1 MSLSDVLR
9 LLARKWLL
17 LVLVPLVLGVSTY
30 FFARHLPKV
39 YSSDTTIYTGIA
51 SGYSLTGNA
60 QTDYSSTANAF
71 DNLINLIKARSTKEE
86 VVYQLLASHLWQ
98 SKQQP
103 AVLGSGGPYEELQE
117 VLPERLRQQLTGP
130 TLEASVENVR
140 NYAKANN
147 TNLLYQLVNS
157 TSPTY
162 SLAALNNL
170 TGTRIGTSDLVRL
183 EFESYDPEL
192 CRATLALATRV
203 FMNQSRN
210 LREGQTESVIEY
222 YEKELTKAKDRLA
235 KAENENLAFNR
246 DNNII
251 NYDEQSSTVASE
263 REALASQLAQMNQ
276 DYAGA
281 QAALQA
287 INRKLGGRQGA
298 LLSSSKVIEQRA
310 KLSRLN
316 AAIADQQLYSQQKE
330 AGSAD
335 KARQL
340 QVEANKTIQSLQN
353 NVDEVVANSNSTEG
367 IANKDLLSEWMQD
380 MIQVETSKA
389 KLAVM
394 NRRLQEFER
403 EYQRMAPLGATKK
416 RIEREIELAE
426 KEYLGILASL
436 NASRS
441 SQQNSQLTATHLKIV
456 DAPNLPTSPK
466 TSKLLLLV
474 LLSSVGGFV
483 FTTGLVLGLGL
494 LDRSLKNPQIAAR
507 RIGLPVA
514 GIMLDK
520 QTISTKQLQAS
531 QQRSLD
537 QLVRHILL
545 KANASQTPSPFV
557 VGVFS
562 VQREEGK
569 TTLCQALAQR
579 CHEMGVQT
587 LALYPDHND
596 INDSFEAPSLFY
608 PSEAAAVQGWP
619 LDQLIQHAVPKRM
632 SEISS
637 PNVQV
642 VLVEFPALREEAVP
656 VGILRQLH
664 LVFLTVPATRTWRPT
679 DQQTVDYLRAATS
692 APVEVVLS
700 GVSLHHGEEVLS

>member
-17 LVLVPLVLGVSTY
+17 LLLVPVVLGVSTY
-30 FFARHLPKV
+30 FFARHLPKT

-60 QTDYSSTANAF
+60 QADYSSTSNAF
-71 DNLINLIKARSTKEE
+71 DNLINLVKSRSTKEE
-86 VVYQLLASHLWQ
+86 VVYQLLAAHLWQ
-98 SKQQP
+98 TSKQP
-103 AVLGSGGPYEELQE
+103 ALLGSGVYESLES
-117 VLPERLRQQLTGP
+117 LPKELRQQLTGP
-130 TLEASVENVR
+130 TEEATLQNVR
-140 NYAKANN
+140 RYAKANN
-147 TNLLYQLVNS
+147 SNAIYNLLNS
-157 TSPTY
+157 ANSTY
-162 SLAALNNL
+162 SLAALTNL
-170 TGTRIGTSDLVRL
+170 AATRIGTSDLLRL
-183 EFESYDPEL
+183 EFETYNPEL
-192 CRATLALATRV
+192 CRHTLALATQV
-203 FMNQSRN
+203 FLDQSRG

-222 YEKELTKAKDRLA
+222 YQSELSRAKARLA
-235 KAENENLAFNR
+235 KAESENLAFNR

-251 NYDEQSSTVASE
+251 NYDEQSRNIAME
-263 REALASQLAQMNQ
+263 KEALASELAKMNQ
-276 DYAGA
+276 EYAGA

-298 LLSSSKVIEQRA
+298 LLSSRQVLEQRQ

-316 AAIADQQLYSQQKE
+316 AAIADQQLFSQQQE
-330 AGSAD
+330 PGAAD
-335 KARQL
+335 KTKQL
-340 QVEANKTIQSLQN
+340 QAEAAKTVQVIQN
-353 NVDEVVANSNSTEG
+353 NVDELYVRSNSTEG
-367 IANKDLLSEWMQD
+367 IASKDLLSEWMQN
-380 MIQVETSKA
+380 MVQVETDKA
-389 KLAVM
+389 RISAMK
-394 NRRLQEFER
+394 RRMQEFER
-403 EYQRMAPLGATKK
+403 EYQRMAPLGATMK
-416 RIEREIELAE
+416 RIERDIELAE
-426 KEYLGILASL
+426 KEYLAVLGGL
-436 NASRS
+436 NASKS
-441 SQQNSQLTATHLKIV
+441 SQQNTQLTATHLKII
-456 DAPNLPTSPK
+456 DPPNLPSAPK
-466 TSKLLLLV
+466 SNKLLMLV

-494 LDRSLKNPQIAAR
+494 MDKSLKTPVMAAR

-514 GIMLDK
+514 GIMLD
-520 QTISTKQLQAS
+520 THTASTKQLQAS

-545 KANASQTPSPFV
+545 KANTPPAPSPFV

-569 TTLCQALAQR
+569 TSLCQALAHR

-596 INDSFEAPSLFY
+596 IEDTFEAPSLFY

-619 LDQLIQHAVPKRM
+619 LDELIQHAVPKRM
-632 SEISS
+632 SEVSS

-656 VGILRQLH
+656 VGILRQLN
-664 LVFLTVPATRTWRPT
+664 LVYLTVPATRAWRTT
-679 DQQTVDYLRAATS
+679 DQQTVEYLRAATS

-700 GVSLHHGEEVLS
+700 NVAPQYGEEVLS